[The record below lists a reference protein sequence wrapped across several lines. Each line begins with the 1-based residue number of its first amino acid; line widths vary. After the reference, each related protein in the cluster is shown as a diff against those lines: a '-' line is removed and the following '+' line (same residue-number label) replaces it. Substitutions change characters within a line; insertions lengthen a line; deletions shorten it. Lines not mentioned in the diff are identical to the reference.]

1 MKSKSPLWAL
11 SAPLEIMVQCGK
23 SMVMQVLAGG
33 FLGVFPAMTPSKASA
48 AGPESILQRL
58 RQLSRI
64 GKTQFLGPVYGIQP
78 T

>member
-1 MKSKSPLWAL
+1 
-11 SAPLEIMVQCGK
+11 
-23 SMVMQVLAGG
+23 MVMQVLAGG
-33 FLGVFPAMTPSKASA
+33 FLGAVPAMTPSKASA
-48 AGPESILQRL
+48 AGPELILQRL